1 MSIDVLAVLV
11 AWYSLGAI
19 ATMWVGA
26 AAHIRNGDRL
36 QDMMEEACR
45 VEPKKQKRKKWELES
60 GTPVIVWHDEKMEVE
75 LSPIYVTEL
84 LRDPA
89 FLPTQ
94 LVEIEGIPANQMGIY
109 KGRKVLLKSESDS

>member
-1 MSIDVLAVLV
+1 MSIDVLAFLV

-26 AAHIRNGDRL
+26 YAHIRNGDRL

-45 VEPKKQKRKKWELES
+45 VELES
-60 GTPVIVWHDEKMEVE
+60 GTPVIVWHDGKMEVE
-75 LSPIYVTEL
+75 LSPLYVTRQEVEEL

-94 LVEIEGIPANQMGIY
+94 LVEIDGITANQMGIY
-109 KGRKVLLKSESDS
+109 KGRKVLMKSESDS